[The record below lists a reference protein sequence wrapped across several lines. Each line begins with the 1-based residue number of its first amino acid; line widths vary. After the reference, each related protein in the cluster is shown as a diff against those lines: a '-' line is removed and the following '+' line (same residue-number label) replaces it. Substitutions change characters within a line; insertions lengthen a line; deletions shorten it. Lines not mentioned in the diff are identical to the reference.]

1 MAGSRTGVSNR
12 CELVDG
18 GNRDGLSDFE
28 HDQWPRT
35 ELSQLDRS
43 ELNLSISDPGRFV
56 LTHKI
61 IWNHAP
67 PKGVYCKFC

>member
-1 MAGSRTGVSNR
+1 MPIQRSGVSNR
-12 CELVDG
+12 CELADG

-43 ELNLSISDPGRFV
+43 ELNLSVRDPGRFV
-56 LTHKI
+56 LSHERLLGIRPNLDPSAQSK
-61 IWNHAP
+61 
-67 PKGVYCKFC
+67 